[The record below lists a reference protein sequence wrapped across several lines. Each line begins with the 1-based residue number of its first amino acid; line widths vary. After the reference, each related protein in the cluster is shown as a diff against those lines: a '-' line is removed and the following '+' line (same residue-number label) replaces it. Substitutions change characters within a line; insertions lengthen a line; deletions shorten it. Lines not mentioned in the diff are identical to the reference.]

1 MNFQV
6 FANHDQCIRCFQGL
20 HPKLWKNGIRVCE
33 DCQRK
38 EQEKAK
44 EEARSNAL
52 GRANG
57 RIRG

>member
-1 MNFQV
+1 MSFELFIPNDECT
-6 FANHDQCIRCFQGL
+6 NCRDKL
-20 HPKLWKNGIRVCE
+20 HPRLWQSGIRVCE
-33 DCQRK
+33 RCQK
-38 EQEKAK
+38 VQEEKAK